1 MSTMDGADVPAEG
14 RQRQEAFWT
23 CVNDWTRNQVTGL
36 LEAVLQ
42 SRQQELVGAG
52 WNQRQE
58 RRSGW
63 RNGFYS
69 RALLTPHGLLRVKV
83 PRLRDGPLDCSMLFD
98 RYQRRLADVD
108 RILRR
113 MFLAGTST
121 RATAELAEQI
131 FGGSLSHQTIS
142 QLGRWL
148 DGQLAAWRNRPLQPW
163 YRAVFIDGMHVNTRG
178 GDQVVVVVMALREDQ
193 TKEVLGFSTQA
204 GESCRNLLWD
214 LRQRGLEQVDLF
226 VSDDSA
232 AIRSAITEVFPES
245 TWQSCCLHRLM
256 GLRERIGP
264 TDYRDEMVRQASGIF
279 RCKTKMAAAD
289 RARIW
294 QKRWRDVAPWAV
306 QNFMNGLSDSLAFY
320 ALPENWWKRTRTN
333 NLLERLIRTLRMR
346 LRNMG
351 VFHDVP
357 AIERAV
363 FGQLAR
369 WHLIPELT
377 HSS

>member
-1 MSTMDGADVPAEG
+1 MSTKDGADLLAAIG
-14 RQRQEAFWT
+14 LGQEAFWT
-23 CVNDWTRNQVTGL
+23 FINEWARRQVQGL
-36 LEAVLQ
+36 LEVVLQ
-42 SRQQELVGAG
+42 GLLQERLQAR
-52 WNQRQE
+52 WNQRSEQ
-58 RRSGW
+58 RLGH
-63 RNGFYS
+63 RNGFYL
-69 RALLTPHGLLRVKV
+69 RGLLTPHGPLQVKV
-83 PRLRDGPLDCSMLFD
+83 PRLRQGRWDCSTVFD
-98 RYQRRLADVD
+98 RYQRRLADVN

-121 RATAELAEQI
+121 RATAELAEQV
-131 FGGSLSHQTIS
+131 FGGRLSHQTVS
-142 QLGRWL
+142 QVLRWL
-148 DGQLAAWRNRPLQPW
+148 DERLAAWRNRPLQPW
-163 YRAVFIDGMHVNTRG
+163 YRAIFIDGMHVNARD

-204 GESCRNLLWD
+204 GESCRELLWN
-214 LRQRGLEQVDLF
+214 LRRRGLENVDLF

-232 AIRSAITEVFPES
+232 AIRSAVAEVFPTS
-245 TWQSCCLHRLM
+245 AWQSCCLHRLM
-256 GLRERIGP
+256 GLREQIGP
-264 TDYRDEMVRQASGIF
+264 TDYRHEMVAQASGIF
-279 RCKTKMAAAD
+279 RCKTSLAAAD
-289 RARIW
+289 RARTW
-294 QKRWRDVAPWAV
+294 QDRWRPVAPWAV

-320 ALPENWWKRTRTN
+320 ALPETWWRRTRTN